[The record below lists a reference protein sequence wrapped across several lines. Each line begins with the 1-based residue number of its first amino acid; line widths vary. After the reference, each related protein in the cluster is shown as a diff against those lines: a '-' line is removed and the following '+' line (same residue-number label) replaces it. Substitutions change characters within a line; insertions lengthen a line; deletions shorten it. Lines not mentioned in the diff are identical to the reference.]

1 MKKKVLFI
9 VNPKSGKGSIRNKL
23 LDIVDIFIKADFDLT
38 LYISQSAG
46 DARVKAKEVE
56 GKYELIICSGGDGTL
71 DEVISGV
78 MECEHRSAIGYIPC
92 GSTNDFAHS
101 LKIPTSMTK
110 AAELLQRGMNS
121 RAILED
127 LMTIILCIL
136 QHSDSLP
143 MYPMRPAR
151 M

>member
-1 MKKKVLFI
+1 MNKKVLFI

-92 GSTNDFAHS
+92 GSTNQLAHS
-101 LKIPTSMTK
+101 LKIPTSITN
-110 AAELLQRGMNS
+110 AAEH
-121 RAILED
+121 I
-127 LMTIILCIL
+127 
-136 QHSDSLP
+136 
-143 MYPMRPAR
+143 PASNEFPTDIGTFKDDYR
-151 M
+151 T